1 MPSAILTKH
10 LRTRKSVHDLS
21 RDEMKG
27 LVDYM
32 CGRTDY
38 NSLSD
43 HEARLVLVE
52 MTTNSTDEL
61 KKRITRHKE
70 GK

>member
-1 MPSAILTKH
+1 VPSASLTTH
-10 LRTRKSVHDLS
+10 LRSRKAVHGLTRE
-21 RDEMKG
+21 EMTT
-27 LVDYM
+27 LTEYM
-32 CGRTDY
+32 TGRSGIHT
-38 NSLSD
+38 LTD

-61 KKRITRHKE
+61 KRRITRHKE

>member
-10 LRTRKSVHDLS
+10 LRTRKAVHDLS
-21 RDEMKG
+21 REEMNT

-32 CGRTDY
+32 TGKGSPDA
-38 NSLSD
+38 LSD
-43 HEARLVLVE
+43 HEAKLVLNE
-52 MTTNSTDEL
+52 MTANDTTEL